1 MTQGS
6 KFHHPSKD
14 ALHGSIPGTP
24 CATQRHKLAKTGAVT
39 MSDSQQADGAAA
51 QDRARTFQENAEAL
65 DESRHK
71 LDKSRARLSKLKDI
85 QEQIWR
91 LRKSSQA

>member
-1 MTQGS
+1 
-6 KFHHPSKD
+6 
-14 ALHGSIPGTP
+14 
-24 CATQRHKLAKTGAVT
+24 
-39 MSDSQQADGAAA
+39 MSDPQQADGVAA
-51 QDRARTFQENAEAL
+51 QDRARAFQENAEAL